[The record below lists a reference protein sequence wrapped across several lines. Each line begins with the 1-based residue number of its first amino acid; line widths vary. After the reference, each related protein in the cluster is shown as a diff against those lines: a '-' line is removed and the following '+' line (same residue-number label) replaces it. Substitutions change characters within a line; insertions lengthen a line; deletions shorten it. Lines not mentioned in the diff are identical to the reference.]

1 MKQGWALD
9 VDTTKRESLSV
20 IAKQARLENITA
32 DSLTRSIT
40 QGRKESNTYTT
51 ENERQKMKAPADSFQ
66 QDAAAHANVTREKSE
81 RPSTAS
87 ILLVLAKRQAAMQS
101 GMGRTAASAWRKM
114 PGNGAGQ
121 SDGTGVQGGSR
132 GEAIPQGKEKQSMEG
147 QRFQWTME
155 VWGGAGSTGRI
166 KTGGI
171 GEGGIQGG
179 TGLRGCFTHLE
190 CGRLKKARGKRAGC
204 WNGHDADRHGTA
216 LSHQE
221 RLKA

>member
-1 MKQGWALD
+1 MESIRSLVQQGWALD
-9 VDTTKRESLSV
+9 VDTIKRESLSV
-20 IAKQARLENITA
+20 IAKQARLENITV

-66 QDAAAHANVTREKSE
+66 QDAAAHANVTREESE

-121 SDGTGVQGGSR
+121 SDGTGVQGGA
-132 GEAIPQGKEKQSMEG
+132 GEKQYRREKRSSPWRASIFSGRWRCGAERAVLEG
-147 QRFQWTME
+147 SKREELERATFR
-155 VWGGAGSTGRI
+155 GAQGCGVALRTWNA
-166 KTGGI
+166 
-171 GEGGIQGG
+171 EG
-179 TGLRGCFTHLE
+179 
-190 CGRLKKARGKRAGC
+190 
-204 WNGHDADRHGTA
+204 
-216 LSHQE
+216 
-221 RLKA
+221 